1 MDALQEYLSPSS
13 VWFIVG
19 GFFIL
24 MEITT
29 VTGIGLLFAGLG
41 AMVVGGALE
50 AGWIEGLLPQFLV
63 FFLSTAIW
71 TAVLWKP
78 LKSFVGGKDSGFD
91 DMVGSTAIVF
101 GQEIKKGGTGE
112 VKWSGTIM
120 RCKYEP
126 KSGDST
132 AVQPDTEV
140 VISRVSKGVLI
151 VKDK

>member
-1 MDALQEYLSPSS
+1 MEYLSPSS
-13 VWFIVG
+13 IWFIVG
-19 GFFIL
+19 GLFIL
-24 MEITT
+24 LEITA

-41 AMVVGGALE
+41 AITVGAALE
-50 AGWIEGLLPQFLV
+50 AGWIESLLVQFLV
-63 FFLSTAIW
+63 FFLSTSVW

-78 LKSFVGGKDSGFD
+78 LKSFVEGKDAGFD

-101 GQEIKKGGTGE
+101 GKAIPSGGKGE

-120 RCKYEP
+120 KCKYEP
-126 KSGDST
+126 DTGDSSSIE
-132 AVQPDTEV
+132 PDTEV